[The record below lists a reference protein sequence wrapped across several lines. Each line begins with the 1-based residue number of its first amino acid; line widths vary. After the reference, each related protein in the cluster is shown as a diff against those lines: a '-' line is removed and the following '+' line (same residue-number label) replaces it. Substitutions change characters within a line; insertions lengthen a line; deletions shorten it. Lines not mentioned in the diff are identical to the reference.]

1 MEHTFL
7 RNLIDCKSHV
17 RLITVNG
24 FQMTGRIKDQD
35 DRAVL
40 IKEDGGVEKLVYKHA
55 ISTIEST
62 TR

>member
-7 RNLIDCKSHV
+7 RNLIDCKSRV

-40 IKEDGGVEKLVYKHA
+40 IKEDGG
-55 ISTIEST
+55 
-62 TR
+62 

>member
-1 MEHTFL
+1 MEYRFL
-7 RNLIDCKSHV
+7 RNLIDSKAHI

-40 IKEDGGVEKLVYKHA
+40 IKEDGG
-55 ISTIEST
+55 
-62 TR
+62 